1 MQELKKIRKKIDK
14 IDEKIAALLDKREQ
28 AVILIKKLK
37 KDAGFPK
44 VDKTRESEILQKFDS
59 KYKKAIFK
67 KIISESRKIL

>member
-1 MQELKKIRKKIDK
+1 MHELKKIRKKIDQ

-37 KDAGFPK
+37 NAEKLPK
-44 VDKTRESEILQKFDS
+44 VDKTREAEILQKFDS
-59 KYKKAIFK
+59 KYQKAIFK

>member
-1 MQELKKIRKKIDK
+1 MHELKKIRKKIDQ

-37 KDAGFPK
+37 KAARLPK
-44 VDKTRESEILQKFDS
+44 IDKARETEILKKFDS
-59 KYKKAIFK
+59 KYQKAIFK